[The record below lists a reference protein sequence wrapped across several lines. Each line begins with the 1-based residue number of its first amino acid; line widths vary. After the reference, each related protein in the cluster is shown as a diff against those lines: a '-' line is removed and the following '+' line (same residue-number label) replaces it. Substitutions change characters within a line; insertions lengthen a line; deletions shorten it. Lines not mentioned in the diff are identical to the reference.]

1 MSTVEVELD
10 EDLLARVDEQVAAT
24 GRERSEVIA
33 EAVRRQFDASR
44 MREVLA
50 EVRQRSGLSEQEA
63 MDLAV
68 SELAAVRAERAAGE
82 TA

>member
-10 EDLLARVDEQVAAT
+10 DELLRRIDEQVAAT
-24 GRERSEVIA
+24 GRPRSEVIA
-33 EAVRRQFDASR
+33 EAVRRQFGASR

>member
-1 MSTVEVELD
+1 MSTVEIELD

-24 GRERSEVIA
+24 GRDRSEVIA
-33 EAVRRQFDASR
+33 EAVRRQFGAGR
-44 MREVLA
+44 LREVLT

>member
-10 EDLLARVDEQVAAT
+10 EDLLACVDEQVAAT
-24 GRERSEVIA
+24 GRDRSEVIA
-33 EAVRRQFDASR
+33 EAVRRQFGASR

-50 EVRQRSGLSEQEA
+50 EVRQRSGLSEREA

>member
-10 EDLLARVDEQVAAT
+10 EELLARVDEQVGVT

-33 EAVRRQFDASR
+33 EALRRQFGASR

>member
-10 EDLLARVDEQVAAT
+10 DELIRRIDEEVAAT
-24 GRERSEVIA
+24 GRPRSEVIV
-33 EAVRRQFDASR
+33 EAVRHQFGPTH

-50 EVRQRSGLSEQEA
+50 EVRQRSRLSEREA

-68 SELAAVRAERAAGE
+68 SELAAMRAERAAGE

>member
-10 EDLLARVDEQVAAT
+10 DELLRRVDEQVAAT
-24 GRERSEVIA
+24 GRPRSDVIA
-33 EAVRRQFDASR
+33 EAVRRQYGGDR

-50 EVRQRSGLSEQEA
+50 EVRQRSGLSEREA

-68 SELAAVRAERAAGE
+68 SELAAVRAEHAASE
-82 TA
+82 TP